1 MPKSVRRTR
10 GESMKTPNQYL
21 LGVLKGQ
28 NEEQRGRI
36 QRVDD
41 KEIFQI

>member
-1 MPKSVRRTR
+1 
-10 GESMKTPNQYL
+10 MKTPNQYL